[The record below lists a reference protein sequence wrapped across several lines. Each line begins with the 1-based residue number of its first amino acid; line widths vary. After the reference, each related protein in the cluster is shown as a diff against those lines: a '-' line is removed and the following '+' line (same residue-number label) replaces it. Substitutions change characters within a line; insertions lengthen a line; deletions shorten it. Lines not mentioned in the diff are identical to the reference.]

1 MCNHLEPVDTIEL
14 DDITINI
21 YPEEDLSESPRE
33 WDNLGTMA
41 CFHRR
46 YELGDKHEF
55 QNEMILDKHGNGED
69 YYEDS
74 PEGLLQYL
82 KDNEKT
88 SIAIPL
94 YLYDHSGITMRAG
107 CGFSEIDSMGWDWG
121 MVGYIFITYEKIR
134 KEYTWKNI
142 TKTRK
147 NKIIQCLKNEV
158 ETYDQY
164 LTGDVYWYTT
174 TCNHC
179 NEQLDSCG
187 GFYGHDWKENGL
199 MEYAK
204 NSTCNCL
211 EDAKQAE
218 LQLSLALAY

>member
-1 MCNHLEPVDTIEL
+1 MCNHLESVDTIEL
-14 DDITINI
+14 DNITINI
-21 YPEEDLSESPRE
+21 YPEEDLFESPRD

-46 YELGDKHEF
+46 YDLGDKHDFYNPDDLMEF
-55 QNEMILDKHGNGED
+55 LHENNG
-69 YYEDS
+69 
-74 PEGLLQYL
+74 
-82 KDNEKT
+82 KI
-88 SIAIPL
+88 IALPL
-94 YLYDHSGITMRAG
+94 YLLDHSGITMRAG
-107 CGFSEIDSMGWDWG
+107 DNVRDFIACDSAGWDWG
-121 MVGYIFITYEKIR
+121 MVGYIFVTYATLR
-134 KEYTWKNI
+134 KEYNK
-142 TKTRK
+142 KRLSKSVLAKARK
-147 NKIIQCLKNEV
+147 ILLQEV

-164 LTGDVYWYTT
+164 LTGDVYWYQT

-211 EDAKQAE
+211 EEAKQAE
-218 LQLSLALAY
+218 FQLSLALAY

>member
-1 MCNHLEPVDTIEL
+1 MCNHLESVDTIEL

-21 YPEEDLSESPRE
+21 YPEEDLFESPRD
-33 WDNLGTMA
+33 WDNLGTMV
-41 CFHRR
+41 CFHRH
-46 YELGDKHEF
+46 YNLGDE
-55 QNEMILDKHGNGED
+55 KHGFNDPDELT
-69 YYEDS
+69 E
-74 PEGLLQYL
+74 YL
-82 KDNEKT
+82 KANIDKIECF
-88 SIAIPL
+88 PV
-94 YLYDHSGITMRAG
+94 YLMDHSGLSMRAG
-107 CGFSEIDSMGWDWG
+107 AGVNDFLHVDSHGWDWG
-121 MVGYIFITYEKIR
+121 CVGYIFVTHDTLR
-134 KEYTWKNI
+134 KEYSK
-142 TKTRK
+142 KRLSKKVLAQARK
-147 NKIIQCLKNEV
+147 ILLQEV
-158 ETYDQY
+158 ETYDQC

-199 MEYAK
+199 LEYAK